1 MAMENENHLQ
11 SFQDIVKDYIAYKLR
26 ERNIFLAGYN
36 LNGNPSAAARHLRRV
51 ADELI
56 EDNRELFD
64 SMCDQLHLT
73 HASTY
78 ATFVGIADEIFQT
91 GKNWGRIVAFLA
103 FGATLAVYC
112 VQKEDLAQ
120 LIDSIVE
127 WVSVYMNQK
136 LSDWIDENGGWD
148 GFIAFFKKEDD
159 PPENG
164 RSGGWRVAAVAGL
177 GLGALLMLACR

>member
-1 MAMENENHLQ
+1 MVHNNDRLK
-11 SFQDIVKDYIAYKLR
+11 SFNTIVKDYVGYKLR
-26 ERNIFLAGYN
+26 QKNIFLDGYN
-36 LNGNPSAAARHLRRV
+36 VNESPSAAACHLRRV

-56 EDNRELFD
+56 EENRQLFD

-112 VQKEDLAQ
+112 VQKEDLAE
-120 LIDSIVE
+120 LLDNIIE
-127 WVSVYMNQK
+127 WLSLYMEQNLGQ
-136 LSDWIDENGGWD
+136 WINENGGWE
-148 GFIAFFKKEDD
+148 GFIQFFKKEDGS
-159 PPENG
+159 PGNG
-164 RSGGWRVAAVAGL
+164 RNGGWRIAAVAGL
-177 GLGALLMLACR
+177 GIGALLMLACR

>member
-1 MAMENENHLQ
+1 MGNEDRFQ
-11 SFQDIVKDYIAYKLR
+11 SFQSIVKDYIAYKLR
-26 ERNIFLAGYN
+26 QKNAFLPGYHV
-36 LNGNPSAAARHLRRV
+36 NGSPSAAALHLRRV

-56 EDNRELFD
+56 EENRQLFD

-73 HASTY
+73 HATTY

-112 VQKEDLAQ
+112 IQKEDLAQ

-127 WVSVYMNQK
+127 WVSVYMDQN
-136 LSDWIDENGGWD
+136 LSGWIDENGGWVSVV
-148 GFIAFFKKEDD
+148 KT
-159 PPENG
+159 N
-164 RSGGWRVAAVAGL
+164 L
-177 GLGALLMLACR
+177 